1 MGIRRAGTCHS
12 GGVRSRTACPGC
24 GIVLPGSVAA
34 TPPRLHASAA
44 CEAVLHEV
52 LGFEFQHPVM
62 LRYHQLTVDAY
73 GAQHAGGRAPQIRV
87 AYSLAGLWL
96 ALEHGFSAE
105 DVRAVH
111 RRMGHPTAQWPAFPP
126 PVPPQR
132 WLSVLDVAE
141 AGVRQHSHAGHAH
154 ATEQWAESVWS
165 TWLDAVPGVDDAVE
179 GMLRSIFLETGRHE
193 GLHGTIGPAAAVHR
207 LLGLLTA

>member
-1 MGIRRAGTCHS
+1 M
-12 GGVRSRTACPGC
+12 RSRTACPGC
-24 GIVLPGSVAA
+24 GIVLPETAA
-34 TPPRLHASAA
+34 GETPRLHSSAA

-73 GAQHAGGRAPQIRV
+73 GAQHAGGGAPAIRV

-111 RRMGHPTAQWPAFPP
+111 RRMGHPTAEWPVFEPP
-126 PVPPQR
+126 RTPRR
-132 WLSVLDVAE
+132 WLTVLDVAE
-141 AGVRQHSHAGHAH
+141 AGVRQHSDGGHAR
-154 ATEQWAESVWS
+154 AAGQWAESVW
-165 TWLDAVPGVDDAVE
+165 TAWLEDSPGIDDAVE
-179 GMLRSIFLETGRHE
+179 GMLRGIFLETGHHE

-207 LLGLLTA
+207 LLGLLEA

>member
-1 MGIRRAGTCHS
+1 M
-12 GGVRSRTACPGC
+12 
-24 GIVLPGSVAA
+24 LPGTADRDLVA
-34 TPPRLHASAA
+34 LHATAA
-44 CEAVLHEV
+44 CESVLHEV

-73 GAQHAGGRAPQIRV
+73 GAQHAGGDAPPIRV

-111 RRMGHPTAQWPAFPP
+111 RRMGRPTAEWPVFTP

-132 WLSVLDVAE
+132 WLTVLDVAE
-141 AGVRQHSHAGHAH
+141 AGVRQHSSGGHAR
-154 ATEQWAESVWS
+154 AAGQWAQSVWS
-165 TWLDAVPGVDDAVE
+165 AWLATDQGVDEVVRS
-179 GMLRSIFLETGRHE
+179 MLRSIFLEPDHPE
-193 GLHGTIGPAAAVHR
+193 GLHGTIGPASAVHR
-207 LLGLLTA
+207 LLGLLEV

>member
-1 MGIRRAGTCHS
+1 M
-12 GGVRSRTACPGC
+12 
-24 GIVLPGSVAA
+24 LPEHPADEAAQLHA
-34 TPPRLHASAA
+34 TPA

-73 GAQHAGGRAPQIRV
+73 GAQHAGGPAPAIRV

-111 RRMGHPTAQWPAFPP
+111 RRMGRPTASWPTFRAPHHG
-126 PVPPQR
+126 R
-132 WLSVLDVAE
+132 RLLTVLDVAE
-141 AGVRQHSHAGHAH
+141 AGVRQHSDGGHAR
-154 ATEQWAESVWS
+154 AAGQWAESVW
-165 TWLDAVPGVDDAVE
+165 TAWLEDSPGVDDAVE
-179 GMLRSIFLETGRHE
+179 GMLRGIFVEPGRPE

-207 LLGLLTA
+207 LLGLLQA

>member
-1 MGIRRAGTCHS
+1 MH
-12 GGVRSRTACPGC
+12 SRTACPGC
-24 GIVLPGSVAA
+24 GLILPGPTVGADA
-34 TPPRLHASAA
+34 RLHATPA

-73 GAQHAGGRAPQIRV
+73 GAQHAGGQAPGIRV

-96 ALEHGFSAE
+96 ALEHDFTAE

-111 RRMGHPTAQWPAFPP
+111 RRMGHPTSTWPAFEP
-126 PVPPQR
+126 PVPPQQ
-132 WLSVLDVAE
+132 WLTVLDVAD
-141 AGVRQHSHAGHAH
+141 AGVRQHSDGGHAR
-154 ATEQWAESVWS
+154 AANRWAESVWDA
-165 TWLDAVPGVDDAVE
+165 WLEGSPGVDDAVE
-179 GMLRSIFLETGRHE
+179 ALLRSIFLDVGHHE

-207 LLGLLTA
+207 LVGLLEA